1 MSVSD
6 GIRGTLSGVGVG
18 PGDPELMTLKAVR
31 ILKEADVI
39 AIPDTG
45 GEARTAWKIVQ
56 DVVGEKPVL
65 NCAAPMTR
73 DWAKV
78 DAAWDRNADNIC
90 ALLDAGKQVAF
101 VTLGDP
107 SVYSTYWYL
116 HKRVLARGYQARLV
130 PGVPSFCAAAAGLNT
145 ALCEGSEPLLI
156 VPASHQGLEE
166 SLDVQA
172 NKVLMKAG
180 RQLSALK
187 DTLRQ
192 RRELDY
198 ASLAVNCGLDGERYE
213 ASFADADTDAG
224 YFSIVLVKQ
233 PKKKQANG

>member
-1 MSVSD
+1 MAD
-6 GIRGTLSGVGVG
+6 WIRGTLYGVGVG
-18 PGDPELMTLKAVR
+18 PGDPELLTLKAVR

-39 AIPDTG
+39 AVPNTG
-45 GEARTAWKIVQ
+45 GEARTAWKIVR

-65 NCAAPMTR
+65 DCPAPMTR

-78 DAAWDRNADNIC
+78 DAAWDQNADNVC

-101 VTLGDP
+101 ITLGDP

-116 HKRVLARGYQARLV
+116 HKRVQARGYQAQLV

-145 ALCEGSEPLLI
+145 ALCEGSERLLI
-156 VPASHQGLEE
+156 VPSSHQGLED
-166 SLDVQA
+166 SLDVRA

-180 RQLSALK
+180 RQLGVLK
-187 DTLRQ
+187 DVLRQ
-192 RRELDY
+192 RKELDH

-213 ASFADADTDAG
+213 TKFANADTDAG

-233 PKKKQANG
+233 PEKKRE